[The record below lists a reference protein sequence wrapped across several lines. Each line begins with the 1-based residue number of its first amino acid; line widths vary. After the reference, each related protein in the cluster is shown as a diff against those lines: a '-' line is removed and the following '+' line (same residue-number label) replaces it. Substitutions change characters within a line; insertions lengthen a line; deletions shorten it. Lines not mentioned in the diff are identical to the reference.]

1 MGTESNNNQS
11 NEPKMG
17 NKPAKIT
24 TLYSYVVELSYRE
37 GFYELDLSNNINNQY
52 LVMSL
57 TKDELK
63 GLADFINQYL
73 ENN

>member
-1 MGTESNNNQS
+1 MDNINQ
-11 NEPKMG
+11 NHK
-17 NKPAKIT
+17 KIT
-24 TLYSYVVELSYRE
+24 KFHAYLVELSYLE
-37 GFYELDLSNNINNQY
+37 GLYELDLSNNLNNQY

-73 ENN
+73 ENK